1 MITLIQNILRKIWK
15 LWAVVMASLVTLGLS
30 PLLLISV
37 STPRF
42 YGFFSV
48 LARIWSVLILLL
60 SGFIF
65 CVKGRKKIDRKQQYV
80 VVANHS
86 SIIDIMLSYVAVPL
100 PMMFIGKESL
110 ARIPVFGWIYRAS
123 NILVERTSLE
133 SRRGV
138 LPKAKAEI
146 ARGRSICI
154 YPEGTSKH
162 ITKRLI
168 PFKDGAFVIAID
180 CGIPILPVTFLDN
193 CHLFP
198 SEKPHQGHPGIVR
211 AVIDDPIETSGM
223 TIEDKEALKQRVF
236 DILDSRLEE
245 AGR

>member
-1 MITLIQNILRKIWK
+1 MIRLIQNILRKIWK
-15 LWAVVMASLVTLGLS
+15 LWAVVVASLVTLILAI
-30 PLLLISV
+30 PLFISV

-48 LARIWSVLILLL
+48 LARIWSVLILFC
-60 SGFIF
+60 SGFLF
-65 CVKGRKKIDRKQQYV
+65 RVKGRSKIDRKRQYV

-86 SIIDIMLSYVAVPL
+86 SILDIMLSYVAVPL

-110 ARIPVFGWIYRAS
+110 ARIPVFGMIYRAS
-123 NILVERTSLE
+123 NILVDRTSLE
-133 SRRGV
+133 SRRSV

-162 ITKRLI
+162 ITKRLV

-180 CGIPILPVTFLDN
+180 CIPILPVTFSGQLPAVPPVKTGR
-193 CHLFP
+193 P
-198 SEKPHQGHPGIVR
+198 SGVIR
-211 AVIDDPIETSGM
+211 AVIDDPIETAGM

-236 DILDSRLEE
+236 DLIDSRLEQ

>member
-1 MITLIQNILRKIWK
+1 MIRLIQNILRKIWN
-15 LWAVVMASLVTLGLS
+15 LWAVVVASLVTLILAI
-30 PLLLISV
+30 PLFISV

-48 LARIWSVLILLL
+48 LARIWSVLILFC
-60 SGFIF
+60 SGFLF
-65 CVKGRKKIDRKQQYV
+65 RVKGRSKIDRKRQYV

-86 SIIDIMLSYVAVPL
+86 SILDIMLSYVAVPL

-110 ARIPVFGWIYRAS
+110 ARIPVFGMIYRAS
-123 NILVERTSLE
+123 NILVDRTSLE
-133 SRRGV
+133 SRRSV

-162 ITKRLI
+162 ITKRLV

-193 CHLFP
+193 CRLFP
-198 SEKPHQGHPGIVR
+198 SEKPDGHPGVIR
-211 AVIDDPIETSGM
+211 AVIDDPIETAGM

-236 DILDSRLEE
+236 DLIDSRLEQ

>member
-1 MITLIQNILRKIWK
+1 MIRLIQNILRKIWK
-15 LWAVVMASLVTLGLS
+15 LWAVVVASLVTLILAI
-30 PLLLISV
+30 PLFISV

-48 LARIWSVLILLL
+48 LARIWSVLILFC
-60 SGFIF
+60 SGFLF
-65 CVKGRKKIDRKQQYV
+65 RVKGRSKIDRKRQYV

-86 SIIDIMLSYVAVPL
+86 SILDIMLSYVAVPL

-110 ARIPVFGWIYRAS
+110 ARIQVFGMIYRAS
-123 NILVERTSLE
+123 NILVDRTSLE
-133 SRRGV
+133 SRRSV

-162 ITKRLI
+162 ITKRLV

-193 CHLFP
+193 CRLFP
-198 SEKPHQGHPGIVR
+198 SEKPDGHPGVIR
-211 AVIDDPIETSGM
+211 AVIDDPIETAGM

-236 DILDSRLEE
+236 DLIDSRLEQ

>member
-1 MITLIQNILRKIWK
+1 MIRLIQNILRKIWK
-15 LWAVVMASLVTLGLS
+15 LWAVVVASLVTLILAI
-30 PLLLISV
+30 PLFISV

-42 YGFFSV
+42 YGFFSI
-48 LARIWSVLILLL
+48 LARIWSVLILFC
-60 SGFIF
+60 SGFLF
-65 CVKGRKKIDRKQQYV
+65 QVKGRSKIDRKRQYV

-86 SIIDIMLSYVAVPL
+86 SILDIMLSYVAVPL

-110 ARIPVFGWIYRAS
+110 ARIPVFGMIYRAS
-123 NILVERTSLE
+123 NILVDRPSLE
-133 SRRGV
+133 SRRSV

-162 ITKRLI
+162 ITKRLV

-180 CGIPILPVTFLDN
+180 CGSPILPVTFLDN
-193 CHLFP
+193 CRLFP
-198 SEKPHQGHPGIVR
+198 SEKPDGHPGVIR

-236 DILDSRLEE
+236 EIIDSRLEQ

>member
-1 MITLIQNILRKIWK
+1 M
-15 LWAVVMASLVTLGLS
+15 
-30 PLLLISV
+30 
-37 STPRF
+37 
-42 YGFFSV
+42 
-48 LARIWSVLILLL
+48 
-60 SGFIF
+60 
-65 CVKGRKKIDRKQQYV
+65 KGRSKIDRKRQYV

-86 SIIDIMLSYVAVPL
+86 SILDIMLSYVAIPL

-110 ARIPVFGWIYRAS
+110 ARIPVFGMIYRAS
-123 NILVERTSLE
+123 NILVDRTSLE
-133 SRRGV
+133 SRRSV

-162 ITKRLI
+162 ITKRLV

-193 CHLFP
+193 CRLFP
-198 SEKPHQGHPGIVR
+198 SEKPDGHPGVIR
-211 AVIDDPIETSGM
+211 AVIDDPIETAGM

-236 DILDSRLEE
+236 DLIDSRLEQ